1 MKLLQEGKL
10 RSKGF
15 QLARLKQGQRIWS
28 RFLTI
33 FKLPDSN
40 KQGEVNFYAS
50 IYLPGPG
57 DARDAYMSH
66 ALCTAFC
73 KLPLSCT
80 QQGDIL
86 LMYMNYHLFLFRVA
100 AIDSNVSGISENG
113 RLSCRSSSGS
123 LDTMTDS
130 GAGVA
135 ELSNGT
141 EETEWGGSQ
150 TPVES
155 KRFVNNNDSQK
166 TKTQL
171 EIVNNRERTL
181 KTEAQL
187 KFVNSNIEGMGMEN
201 LFREEGDELD

>member
-1 MKLLQEGKL
+1 M
-10 RSKGF
+10 
-15 QLARLKQGQRIWS
+15 
-28 RFLTI
+28 TI

-40 KQGEVNFYAS
+40 KQGELNFYES
-50 IYLPGPG
+50 IYLPGHGG
-57 DARDAYMSH
+57 DASDVYMSH
-66 ALCTAFC
+66 ALCTSFC

-86 LMYMNYHLFLFRVA
+86 LMYMNYHLFLSRVA

-113 RLSCRSSSGS
+113 RFSCRSSSGS

-135 ELSNGT
+135 ELSKGT

-150 TPVES
+150 TAVEN
-155 KRFVNNNDSQK
+155 KGFVNNNDSQK